1 MFFGTDVK
9 GWPNFPVLMNL
20 LTVKTFTSAREISPV
35 FSFFFGA
42 KMNTARR
49 QHVISTFLHFTFSWL
64 VQLLCK
70 PIKNLPQ
77 ELQWETIGLSAGTVI
92 TKETRNKTIELYSLV
107 VLFLLLYVLNL
118 PPYLQKE
125 PKLFCYFFALQWKF
139 NSQTD
144 SVAHTVWVLS
154 LFSFVQ
160 SNLQYSSAPK
170 MAF

>member
-1 MFFGTDVK
+1 
-9 GWPNFPVLMNL
+9 MNL

-35 FSFFFGA
+35 FSFFLIKKKKKQLRLRFGA

-92 TKETRNKTIELYSLV
+92 TKETRNQTIELYSLL

-139 NSQTD
+139 NSRTD
-144 SVAHTVWVLS
+144 SVAHMVWVLS

-160 SNLQYSSAPK
+160 SNLQYSSVPK

>member
-1 MFFGTDVK
+1 
-9 GWPNFPVLMNL
+9 MNL

-35 FSFFFGA
+35 FSFFFKLKKKKQLRLRFGA

-49 QHVISTFLHFTFSWL
+49 QHVISTFLNFTFSWL

-92 TKETRNKTIELYSLV
+92 TKETRNQTIELYSLV
-107 VLFLLLYVLNL
+107 VLFLLLYVSNL

-144 SVAHTVWVLS
+144 SVEHMVWVLS

-160 SNLQYSSAPK
+160 SNLQYSSVPK